1 MGIRTGRQY
10 LDSLRDDRQM
20 WIDGECVKDVTQD
33 RRFAAAAHTMAEL
46 YDMQHD
52 PALRDTLTYPSP
64 TSGERV
70 GLSFIQPKSIDD
82 LIRRRDHGEDLDGR
96 DLRHVRPQP
105 GFHEHH
111 ADRLRLRGRRPSACA
126 TRSSPTT
133 SGTTICI
140 AARTTSR

>member
-20 WIDGECVKDVTQD
+20 WIDGECAKDVTQD

-46 YDMQHD
+46 YEMQHD

-82 LIRRRDHGEDLDGR
+82 LISRRTMVKTWMDATCGMFGRSPDFMNITLTGFASAAETFGARDRKFSDN
-96 DLRHVRPQP
+96 
-105 GFHEHH
+105 
-111 ADRLRLRGRRPSACA
+111 
-126 TRSSPTT
+126 
-133 SGTTICI
+133 I
-140 AARTTSR
+140 